1 MSKIAKFRIYQ
12 SAKKP
17 KKQEWED
24 SLRGKLKVKHQ
35 IRTDTIND
43 IENFSQDLQHITLV
57 VESIQNNYQALL
69 TENSRLKSTLLE
81 LVDNCYCWKGN
92 RCEKCQKILKSLAPE
107 TTKKKLN
114 TAQEY
119 EDILKQLRKL
129 GLNN

>member
-1 MSKIAKFRIYQ
+1 MNKIAKFRIYQ
-12 SAKKP
+12 SAKTP
-17 KKQEWED
+17 KKQQWEN
-24 SLRGKLKVKHQ
+24 SLRGKLEVKHQ

-43 IENFSQDLQHITLV
+43 LENFSQDLQHISLV

-81 LVDNCYCWKGN
+81 LVDDCYCWKGN

-129 GLNN
+129 G

>member
-12 SAKKP
+12 SAKTP
-17 KKQEWED
+17 KKQQWED
-24 SLRGKLKVKHQ
+24 SLRGKLEVKHQ

-43 IENFSQDLQHITLV
+43 LENFSQDLQHISLV
-57 VESIQNNYQALL
+57 VESIQNNYQVLL

-81 LVDNCYCWKGN
+81 LVDDCYCWKGN

-107 TTKKKLN
+107 TTRKKLN

-119 EDILKQLRKL
+119 EEILKQLRKL
-129 GLNN
+129 G